1 MPDART
7 GKQVRTKRADE
18 AAASAA
24 AAAARTDPGPVLVA
38 FDAPERRAAVARRLR
53 RAGFQVST
61 AETARAGY
69 EAACRVRPGL
79 VVSNTRAPGAAEL
92 CRLLRADARLRDTP
106 ILLLG
111 DEHPDPQGDET
122 ADEAVALRAG
132 ADAFLPASA
141 DSLRFVAVAAR
152 LLERALAG
160 DYYRDL
166 VERARDIIYTL
177 DLEGRLTSVNTA
189 GLLFLERGRH
199 GVIGQRVGELLG
211 LSDGADTVQLALRRL
226 REAGARREEIEV
238 SNGAGTRRWLEIEH
252 SLVCDHA
259 GIPTGVRGVA
269 RDATERKR
277 IEAALRHS
285 EERYREL
292 IDNANDVI
300 YTLDL
305 EGRYTSLNR
314 AGERATGYTAEE
326 VRALTWEQVVA
337 PEHRA
342 LTHEMLARKLNGQAT
357 RTFYEVEIVAR
368 DGHRVPLEVSTQ
380 LIYEGGRPVGVHGIA
395 RDLTERRQAEE
406 SLRARFEREAD
417 SDKMRS
423 LGQLSAGVA
432 HNFNNALAAIL
443 GRTQLLLRAATN
455 ERQRH
460 SLQVIETAAR
470 DAAEMVRR
478 IQTFARRAP
487 SAAQFEAVT
496 LAHLINDAVQLTRTR
511 WRHDAGAHG
520 LDYDVRF
527 DAGASADEQVAA
539 QSSELRE
546 VFVNLIFNALDAM
559 PAGGVIDV
567 RQERAGEQLV
577 VRVSDTG
584 SGVSPELRERIF
596 EPFFST
602 KGALG
607 TGLGLAVS
615 YGIITRHGGTIEV
628 GANETGAAA
637 GTTFTLR
644 FPCLDAPPTKTTH
657 KE

>member
-7 GKQVRTKRADE
+7 GKQARTKRADE
-18 AAASAA
+18 ADPSASS
-24 AAAARTDPGPVLVA
+24 AARTDPDDSGLVLVA
-38 FDAPERRAAVARRLR
+38 LDAPEHRAAVARRLR

-61 AETARAGY
+61 AEAVRAAY
-69 EAACRVRPGL
+69 EAACRARPGL
-79 VVSNTRAPGAAEL
+79 VVSDTHAHGAAEL

-106 ILLLG
+106 VLFLG
-111 DEHPDPQGDET
+111 DEHPDRQDDEA
-122 ADEAVALRAG
+122 ADEAAALRAG

-141 DSLRFVAVAAR
+141 DSLLLVAVAAR
-152 LLERALAG
+152 LLERARAS

-166 VERARDIIYTL
+166 I
-177 DLEGRLTSVNTA
+177 
-189 GLLFLERGRH
+189 
-199 GVIGQRVGELLG
+199 
-211 LSDGADTVQLALRRL
+211 
-226 REAGARREEIEV
+226 
-238 SNGAGTRRWLEIEH
+238 
-252 SLVCDHA
+252 
-259 GIPTGVRGVA
+259 
-269 RDATERKR
+269 
-277 IEAALRHS
+277 
-285 EERYREL
+285 
-292 IDNANDVI
+292 
-300 YTLDL
+300 
-305 EGRYTSLNR
+305 
-314 AGERATGYTAEE
+314 
-326 VRALTWEQVVA
+326 
-337 PEHRA
+337 
-342 LTHEMLARKLNGQAT
+342 
-357 RTFYEVEIVAR
+357 
-368 DGHRVPLEVSTQ
+368 
-380 LIYEGGRPVGVHGIA
+380 
-395 RDLTERRQAEE
+395 
-406 SLRARFEREAD
+406 EREAE

-487 SAAQFEAVT
+487 SAAQFEAVP
-496 LAHLINDAVQLTRTR
+496 LAHLVNDAVQLTRTR
-511 WRHDAGAHG
+511 WQHDAEAGG
-520 LDYDVRF
+520 INYDVRF

-559 PAGGVIDV
+559 PTGGVIEV
-567 RQERAGEQLV
+567 RQQRAGDQLV

-615 YGIITRHGGTIEV
+615 YGIITRHGGSIEA
-628 GANETGAAA
+628 GANETGAASGA
-637 GTTFTLR
+637 TFTLR
-644 FPCLDAPPTKTTH
+644 FPRLDATTAETEH
-657 KE
+657 KK